1 MATIRPKV
9 FELAPTDTTRTG
21 EVEEFTPSWTTTDPQ
36 VFVAKSNR
44 KSKS

>member
-21 EVEEFTPSWTTTDPQ
+21 EVEEFTPTWRTTDPQ
-36 VFVAKSNR
+36 VFVEK
-44 KSKS
+44 